1 MVIVNCSIPAKAMN
15 EPTITCPSCRTEI
28 KLNESLAAPLIEAT
42 RQEFQKAISLKESEF
57 AKRETAI
64 REQQATLLKE
74 KQSIDEQVLARLKP
88 EREKI
93 AAEERK
99 NARLVLSN
107 DIEQKTRELTNLQEI
122 LKERR
127 SE

>member
-1 MVIVNCSIPAKAMN
+1 MN
-15 EPTITCPSCRTEI
+15 EPTIVCPSCKIEI

-42 RQEFQKAISLKESEF
+42 RQQYEKALSQKETDF

-64 REQQATLLKE
+64 REQQAALLKE

-99 NARLVLSN
+99 NARLVLTN
-107 DIEQKTRELTNLQEI
+107 DIGQPSGSTQRARPEVGRGTDRPGGIDSQTKRTG
-122 LKERR
+122 
-127 SE
+127 

>member
-1 MVIVNCSIPAKAMN
+1 MN

-42 RQEFQKAISLKESEF
+42 RQQYEKAISQKETDF
-57 AKRETAI
+57 AKREAVL
-64 REQQATLLKE
+64 REQQAALLKE
-74 KQSIDEQVLARLKP
+74 KLSIDEQVLARLKP

-99 NARLVLSN
+99 NARLVLTN
-107 DIEQKTRELTNLQEI
+107 DLEQKAKELQTF
-122 LKERR
+122 RR
-127 SE
+127 F